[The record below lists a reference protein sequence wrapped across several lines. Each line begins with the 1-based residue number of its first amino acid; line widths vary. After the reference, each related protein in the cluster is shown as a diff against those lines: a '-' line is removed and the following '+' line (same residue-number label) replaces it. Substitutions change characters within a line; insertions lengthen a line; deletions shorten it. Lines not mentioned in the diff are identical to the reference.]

1 MGKNLSIICQ
11 GLPSCLYNNYESKLL
26 WYNYREEIT
35 SHEDFEVDSGEQLSS
50 LSTDQSFKCEDD
62 SV

>member
-1 MGKNLSIICQ
+1 MGKNLSIICH
-11 GLPSCLYNNYESKLL
+11 GLPSCSYNYEFKLL

-35 SHEDFEVDSGEQLSS
+35 SYEDFEVDSGEQLSS